1 MSLNMRE
8 LRRFPPQ
15 IWIVSV
21 ATLVNRCVG
30 FLGLF
35 AAVFFQGMRATS
47 GTVAFALLAVGAAG
61 IVGSIVGG
69 RAAER
74 LGSLPVL
81 VAGCFVN
88 VPLLFCLSFLTDS
101 PYASIP
107 VAAVSVA
114 ISQSF
119 VGPSAALVSSSSYEG
134 PTVTAFAFYRIF
146 LNVGMVAAPAVAGIV
161 GFSQFPLL
169 FRMSAVGSLLAG
181 VLLVAERKS
190 MSPRASGAEAGQA
203 AAAAPEPPVE
213 DPVAARH
220 KKVRLWS
227 VIVAFGVTIAVYAQ
241 HQSGIPLS
249 LDRLDG
255 GDRLYAVLLLINPVV
270 IIVAELPLSTLTAK
284 FNWGKAFAA
293 GSLLTCVGL
302 AVCGLSSAW
311 AVCIIGFVVF
321 SLGEA
326 VFAPLGNSS
335 VAELAGPAENARYQ
349 GYLSAAQSTGI
360 ALGPAVGA
368 WGVLHDRVV
377 FWIATAVVGLALA
390 ALLVATGKE
399 RVVARERVEAAV

>member
-1 MSLNMRE
+1 MQD
-8 LRRFPPQ
+8 LRKFPPQ

-21 ATLVNRCVG
+21 ATLINRCVG

-35 AAVFFQGMRATS
+35 AAVFFQGMKATS
-47 GTVAFALLAVGAAG
+47 STVAFALLAVGAAG
-61 IVGSIVGG
+61 ILGSIVGG
-69 RAAER
+69 RAAEKF
-74 LGSLPVL
+74 GSFPVL
-81 VAGCFVN
+81 VTGSFVN
-88 VPLLFCLSFLTDS
+88 VPLLFALSFLTDS
-101 PYASIP
+101 PYASIA

-119 VGPSAALVSSSSYEG
+119 IGPSAALVSSSEYEG

-146 LNVGMVAAPAVAGIV
+146 LNVGMVAAPAVAAVV

-169 FRMSAVGSLLAG
+169 FSMSAVGSLIAG
-181 VLLVAERKS
+181 VLLVAGQKWIR
-190 MSPRASGAEAGQA
+190 PRATISAPKESAGDT
-203 AAAAPEPPVE
+203 EEVRVE
-213 DPVAARH
+213 DPAAAR
-220 KKVRLWS
+220 RRTIRIWS

-249 LDRLDG
+249 LDRLSG
-255 GDRLYAVLLLINPVV
+255 GDRLYALLLLINPIV

-284 FNWGKAFAA
+284 FNWGRAFAV
-293 GSLLTCVGL
+293 GSLLTCLGL
-302 AVCGLSSAW
+302 AVSGLASGW
-311 AVCIIGFVVF
+311 AVVIIGFVFF

-326 VFAPLGNSS
+326 IFAPLGNSS

-368 WGVLHDRVV
+368 WGVLHDRAV
-377 FWIATAVVGLALA
+377 FWIAIAVVGLALA

-399 RVVARERVEAAV
+399 RVVTRERVEAAV

>member
-1 MSLNMRE
+1 MQD
-8 LRRFPPQ
+8 LRRFPAQ

-21 ATLVNRCVG
+21 ATLINRCVG

-35 AAVFFQGMRATS
+35 AAVFFQGMKATS
-47 GTVAFALLAVGAAG
+47 STVAFALLAVGTAG
-61 IVGSIVGG
+61 ILGSIVGG
-69 RAAER
+69 RTAEK
-74 LGSLPVL
+74 LGSFRVL
-81 VAGCFVN
+81 AAGCFIN
-88 VPLLFCLSFLTDS
+88 VPLLFALSFLTDS

-119 VGPSAALVSSSSYEG
+119 VGPSAALVSSSEYEG

-169 FRMSAVGSLLAG
+169 FTMSAVGSLAAG
-181 VLLVAERKS
+181 VLLVA
-190 MSPRASGAEAGQA
+190 GQKWIRPQTSSSA
-203 AAAAPEPPVE
+203 PKEAAPKAEEARAE
-213 DPVAARH
+213 DQATAQR
-220 KKVRLWS
+220 KKIRIWS

-249 LDRLDG
+249 LDRLSG
-255 GDRLYAVLLLINPVV
+255 GDRLYAILLLINPIV
-270 IIVAELPLSTLTAK
+270 IIVFELPLSTLTAK
-284 FNWGKAFAA
+284 FNWGKAFAV
-293 GSLLTCVGL
+293 GSVLTCVGL

-311 AVCIIGFVVF
+311 AVCIIGFVFF

-326 VFAPLGNSS
+326 IFAPLGNSS

-377 FWIATAVVGLALA
+377 FWIGIAVVGLVLA
-390 ALLVATGKE
+390 VLLVATGKE
-399 RVVARERVEAAV
+399 KVVTRERVEAAV